1 MLGSVSLYFM
11 VTLVYSAVC
20 ISCNPPSDPYW
31 ILQQQMT
38 DPMFYLVCVIT
49 TVVALL
55 PR

>member
-1 MLGSVSLYFM
+1 MVGSVLMFFI
-11 VTLVYSAVC
+11 VTLAFSALC

-31 ILQQQMT
+31 IMQQQMK
-38 DPMFYLVCVIT
+38 DPVFYMVCILT